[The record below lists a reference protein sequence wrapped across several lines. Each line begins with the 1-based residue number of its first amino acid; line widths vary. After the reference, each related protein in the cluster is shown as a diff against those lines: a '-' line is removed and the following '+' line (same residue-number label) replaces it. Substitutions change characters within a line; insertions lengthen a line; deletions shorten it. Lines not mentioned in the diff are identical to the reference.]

1 MREILISGGIF
12 LLYLVG
18 YLVFQNGLRLWGREL
33 RRQEDWEHAP
43 IQSGQ
48 AVLLKKKSEQ
58 VDLAHPSQ
66 SKTIYQGVFRLGSGK
81 KITLTMEAAQFY
93 ALSEQM
99 PGEISYRGFRLISFE
114 PFRNIL
120 SIQET

>member
-1 MREILISGGIF
+1 MREILISGGIL
-12 LLYLVG
+12 LLYLAG

-43 IQSGQ
+43 VLSGQ

-66 SKTIYQGVFRLGSGK
+66 SKTIYQGVFRLRSGK
-81 KITLTMEAAQFY
+81 KITLTVEETLFQ

-99 PGEISYRGFRLISFE
+99 SGEISYQGFRLISFT
-114 PFRNIL
+114 P
-120 SIQET
+120 S